1 MFAKLPHCST
11 EGQSLATAR
20 LFQCESDN
28 LKEEPVEPLDCKN
41 QERLYWQ
48 TAFPVYSE
56 GCLVH
61 IATAAGSKLSKLI
74 TGQQILLKASWPRRV
89 HRGQIQASRA
99 FFFFFFLPQLH
110 VHRLQPGGW
119 RCQDQVPKQDG
130 PADHLWCH
138 AGKRL
143 PEKEVIDHRS
153 TTATNWQS
161 PAAFWS
167 ISFYWKEHRFSLK

>member
-99 FFFFFFLPQLH
+99 FFFFFFSHSSMSIASSLVGEDAKTKFLSKMGQLTTSGAMLAN
-110 VHRLQPGGW
+110 VFQRKKWLITDRRLQLTDNPLLLFG
-119 RCQDQVPKQDG
+119 
-130 PADHLWCH
+130 AFHST
-138 AGKRL
+138 GK
-143 PEKEVIDHRS
+143 
-153 TTATNWQS
+153 
-161 PAAFWS
+161 S
-167 ISFYWKEHRFSLK
+167 IGSA